1 MPGAAARCRTSRA
14 FRSSCPRTCGRRLR
28 PVLLGRRTWSC
39 LASCWASRCCWA
51 WEPTFGMLFCILYH
65 QSRIR
70 SGHCSHLLTAL
81 QQIKGHARGH
91 LLRTRVADL
100 PPSAVHHLPH
110 RFEDLPAD
118 VRQAAYGS
126 GSPGQ
131 QLVPLTQLQALL
143 ERMPLQRTGR
153 LAPPELQQDSVE
165 RVVHQAL
172 RQVLQQGHPTLRIMR
187 AGLRSHDGSQT
198 SQERGSR
205 LNKYKYI
212 YIYITVARTS
222 CSC

>member
-1 MPGAAARCRTSRA
+1 MAEADARGRGKMQDFTRLPLFLPKDMWQEVAA
-14 FRSSCPRTCGRRLR
+14 CPTWPANLE
-28 PVLLGRRTWSC
+28 LLGKP
-39 LASCWASRCCWA
+39 
-51 WEPTFGMLFCILYH
+51 EPTFGMLFCILYH
-65 QSRIR
+65 QSRIW

-143 ERMPLQRTGR
+143 ERMPLRRTGR

-172 RQVLQQGHPTLRIMR
+172 RQVLQQGHPALRIMR

-212 YIYITVARTS
+212 YIITVARTS